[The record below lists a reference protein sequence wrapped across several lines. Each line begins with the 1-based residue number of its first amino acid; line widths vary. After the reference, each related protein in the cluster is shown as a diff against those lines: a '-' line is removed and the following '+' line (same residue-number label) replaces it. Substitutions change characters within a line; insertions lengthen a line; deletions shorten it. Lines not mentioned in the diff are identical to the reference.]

1 MDWSEGYYAGLD
13 YTFGYYHEM
22 GPEHLRFACLSAG
35 VHCEIPEALTYLE
48 LGFGQGVSIN
58 LHAAGSEGD
67 FRGVDFN
74 PAHVLHAEGLA
85 ARSGAPVQL
94 SDDSF
99 AALAA
104 RKDLP
109 MFDVI
114 ALHGVWSWVSDENRR
129 VILDLIRKK
138 LRRGG
143 VVYLS
148 YNCMPGWASR
158 GAVRHLLNLGR
169 TATGEVATTPEAEV
183 DRALDFVRQVTA
195 AGPRFFADEPQAA
208 KHAAGLSK
216 QSRRYI
222 AHEYFNA
229 DWHVPYFSQV
239 AAEMAGAKL
248 TFVDSARLLDRIAE
262 VNIPADGM
270 ALLAG
275 ISEPVLRESV
285 RDYLVNQR
293 FRPDIFV
300 KGAIRLSKLEQDER
314 LGAQAFVLICP
325 LDEID
330 FRISGA
336 LGEATLPEAVYRPVS
351 EVLAAEAFR
360 PRTAAA
366 LAETTGLPFD
376 DVVTALTV
384 LTGMGVVRPAREATA
399 TTRAQCEGY
408 NALVL
413 KRALSG
419 RQLKHMAS
427 PVTGGGILTTRSS
440 QLFLQAWK
448 EGART
453 PEAFAARVWT
463 VFERTRE
470 RATKN
475 GKDVL
480 SREDNLQV
488 LGEMAERFLVQILPL
503 YRTLGILPSP
513 KAS

>member
-22 GPEHLRFACLSAG
+22 GPEHLRFTCLTAG
-35 VHCEIPEALTYLE
+35 VHCEIPAAPTYLE

-67 FRGVDFN
+67 FHGVDFN

-85 ARSGAPVQL
+85 ERSGAATHL
-94 SDDSF
+94 SDESF
-99 AALAA
+99 AAFAG

-114 ALHGVWSWVSDENRR
+114 ALHGVWSWVSEQNRQ
-129 VILDLIRKK
+129 VILELIRKK

-158 GAVRHLLNLGR
+158 SAVRHLLNLGR
-169 TATGEVATTPEAEV
+169 PAGGEIASTPEAEV
-183 DRALDFVRQVTA
+183 DRARDFVRQVTA
-195 AGPRFFADEPQAA
+195 AGARFLADEPQAA
-208 KHAAGLSK
+208 RHAAGLANH
-216 QSRRYI
+216 SRRYI

-229 DWHVPYFSQV
+229 DWHVPYFSEV
-239 AAEMAGAKL
+239 AAEMAEARL

-262 VNIPADGM
+262 VNIAPDGV

-275 ISEPVLRESV
+275 IKEPVLRESV

-300 KGAIRLSKLEQDER
+300 KGAIRLSRIEQGER
-314 LGAQAFVLICP
+314 LGAQAYVLICP

-336 LGEATLPEAVYRPVS
+336 LAEATLPEALYRPVS
-351 EVLAAEAFR
+351 ETLASGAFK
-360 PRTAAA
+360 PKTGAA
-366 LAETTGLPFD
+366 LVEATGLPLD
-376 DVVTALTV
+376 DVIAALTV
-384 LTGMGVVRPAREATA
+384 LTGMGVVRPAREPTPR
-399 TTRAQCEGY
+399 TCTQCDGY
-408 NALVL
+408 NTLVL
-413 KRALSG
+413 ERALSG

-427 PVTGGGILTTRSS
+427 PVTGGGILTTRST
-440 QLFLQAWK
+440 QLFLNAWRH
-448 EGART
+448 GART
-453 PEAFAARVWT
+453 PEGFAASVWA
-463 VFERTRE
+463 VFEKTNE
-470 RATKN
+470 RATKD
-475 GKDVL
+475 GKEVL
-480 SREDNLQV
+480 SREENLAV
-488 LGEMAERFLVQILPL
+488 LAEMAERFLGQILPL
-503 YRTLGILPSP
+503 YRTLGILPTP
-513 KAS
+513 RAN

>member
-22 GPEHLRFACLSAG
+22 GPDHLRLACLTAG
-35 VHCEIPEALTYLE
+35 VHCEIPEAPTYLE
-48 LGFGQGVSIN
+48 LGFGQGISIN
-58 LHAAGSEGD
+58 LHAAGSEGE
-67 FRGVDFN
+67 FHGADFN

-85 ARSGAPVQL
+85 ARSGAAVHL

-99 AALAA
+99 AAFAG

-114 ALHGVWSWVSDENRR
+114 ALHGVWSWVSEENRQ
-129 VILDLIRKK
+129 VILDLIRRR

-143 VVYLS
+143 VVYVS

-169 TATGEVATTPEAEV
+169 AMEGEAATTPEAEV
-183 DRALDFVRQVTA
+183 DRALTFLGKVAD
-195 AGPRFFADEPQAA
+195 AGPRFFKDEPQAA
-208 KHAAGLSK
+208 KHVAGLAK

-229 DWHVPYFSQV
+229 DWHVPYFSDV

-262 VNIPADGM
+262 INIPAEGM

-275 ISEPVLRESV
+275 ISEPVMRESV

-314 LGAQAFVLICP
+314 LAAQAFVLICP

-336 LGEATLPEAVYRPVS
+336 LAEATLPEAIYRPVS
-351 EVLAAEAFR
+351 EALAAEAFR
-360 PRTAAA
+360 PKAPGA
-366 LAETTGLPFD
+366 LAEAAGLPFD
-376 DVVTALTV
+376 DVMTALTV

-399 TTRAQCEGY
+399 RTRARCDGY
-408 NALVL
+408 NGVVL
-413 KRALSG
+413 ERALAG

-427 PVTGGGILTTRSS
+427 PVTGGGVLTTRST
-440 QLFLQAWK
+440 QLFLHAWK
-448 EGART
+448 DGART
-453 PEAFAARVWT
+453 PDAFARAVWA
-463 VFERTRE
+463 VFERTNE
-470 RATKN
+470 RAR
-475 GKDVL
+475 KDGVEVL
-480 SREDNLQV
+480 SREENLTV
-488 LGEMAERFLVQILPL
+488 LGEKAERFLVQILPL
-503 YRTLGILPSP
+503 YRTLGIMPSP
-513 KAS
+513 KAG

>member
-22 GPEHLRFACLSAG
+22 GPDHLRLACLTAG
-35 VHCEIPEALTYLE
+35 VHCEIPDASTYLE

-58 LHAAGSEGD
+58 LHAAGSEGA
-67 FRGVDFN
+67 FHGVDFN

-85 ARSGAPVQL
+85 ERSGATVHL
-94 SDDSF
+94 SDESF
-99 AALAA
+99 AAFAA

-169 TATGEVATTPEAEV
+169 ARGSEAATTPEAEV
-183 DRALDFVRQVTA
+183 DRALAFVGKVTA
-195 AGPRFFADEPQAA
+195 AGPRFFRDEPQAT
-208 KHAAGLSK
+208 KHAAGLAK

-229 DWHVPYFSQV
+229 DWHVPYFSDV
-239 AAEMAGAKL
+239 ATEMAGAKL

-262 VNIPADGM
+262 INIPADGV
-270 ALLAG
+270 ALLAE
-275 ISEPVLRESV
+275 ISEPVMRESV

-300 KGAIRLSKLEQDER
+300 KGAIRLSKLEQDAR

-336 LGEATLPEAVYRPVS
+336 LGEATLPEAIYRPLS
-351 EVLAAEAFR
+351 EALAAEAFR
-360 PRTAAA
+360 PKTAAV
-366 LAETTGLPFD
+366 LAETASASFD
-376 DVVTALTV
+376 DVIAALTV
-384 LTGMGVVRPAREATA
+384 LTGMGVVRPAREATP
-399 TTRAQCEGY
+399 TTRGQCDGY

-413 KRALSG
+413 ERALSG

-427 PVTGGGILTTRSS
+427 PVTGGGVLTTRST
-440 QLFLQAWK
+440 QLFLQAWN

-453 PEAFAARVWT
+453 PEALAARVWA
-463 VFERTRE
+463 VFERTNE
-470 RATKN
+470 RATKD
-475 GKDVL
+475 GRDVV
-480 SREDNLQV
+480 SREENLQV
-488 LGEMAERFLVQILPL
+488 LGEKAERFLMQILPL

-513 KAS
+513 KAG

>member
-1 MDWSEGYYAGLD
+1 
-13 YTFGYYHEM
+13 
-22 GPEHLRFACLSAG
+22 
-35 VHCEIPEALTYLE
+35 
-48 LGFGQGVSIN
+48 
-58 LHAAGSEGD
+58 
-67 FRGVDFN
+67 VDFN

-85 ARSGAPVQL
+85 DRSGAMVHL

-99 AALAA
+99 AAFAG

-143 VVYLS
+143 VVYVS

-158 GAVRHLLNLGR
+158 SAVRHLLNLGR
-169 TATGEVATTPEAEV
+169 ASAGEVTSTPEAEV
-183 DRALDFVRQVTA
+183 DRARDFVRQVSA
-195 AGPRFFADEPQAA
+195 VGARFFADEPQAA
-208 KHAAGLSK
+208 RHAAGLANH
-216 QSRRYI
+216 SRRYV

-229 DWHVPYFSQV
+229 DWHVPYFSEV
-239 AAEMAGAKL
+239 AAEMAGARL

-262 VNIPADGM
+262 VNIASDGL

-275 ISEPVLRESV
+275 LKEPVLRESV

-300 KGAIRLSKLEQDER
+300 KGAIRLSRLEQEER
-314 LGAQAFVLICP
+314 FGAQVFVLICP

-336 LGEATLPEAVYRPVS
+336 LAEATLPEAIYRPIS
-351 EVLAAEAFR
+351 EALASGAFR
-360 PRTAAA
+360 PKTGAA
-366 LAETTGLPFD
+366 LVEATGLPLD
-376 DVVTALTV
+376 DVIAALTV

-399 TTRAQCEGY
+399 RTRGQCDGY

-413 KRALSG
+413 ERALAG

-427 PVTGGGILTTRSS
+427 PVTGGGILTTRST
-440 QLFLQAWK
+440 QLFLAAWRD
-448 EGART
+448 GART
-453 PEAFAARVWT
+453 PEAFSASVWG
-463 VFERTRE
+463 VFEKTNE
-470 RATKN
+470 RATKD
-475 GKDVL
+475 GRDVL
-480 SREDNLQV
+480 SREENLSV
-488 LGEMAERFLVQILPL
+488 LAEMAERFLAQILPL
-503 YRTLGILPSP
+503 YRTLGILPPP
-513 KAS
+513 KAG